1 MINNKNNIP
10 DGFHN
15 AVMDAF
21 KEIDTMSNSKKQQN
35 KTRVLKITAVAAV
48 SAILILRFQALH

>member
-15 AVMDAF
+15 AVLDAF
-21 KEIDTMSNSKKQQN
+21 KEIDSMSSN
-35 KTRVLKITAVAAV
+35 KPNHKNRILKITAGAAV
-48 SAILILRFQALH
+48 SNQLLISV